1 MTRARLRIGTF
12 TPSLLI
18 DLARSTGRLDRAD
31 LEVTEIPVPSS
42 PAQFRSLEAGEFDVV
57 MTSPDNVLAYRFLSA
72 NPLGRNLPVEI
83 LAGIDRGLGLSL
95 CLAPSVADVADVRD
109 RVVGVDVPQSGFA
122 FVAFALLERAGLGRD
137 DYEVV
142 SLGSTPRRAEA
153 LTAGT
158 CAATVLN
165 AGNEL
170 RAGASGCRVTST
182 VADIGPYLGTVMAAL
197 PADDDT
203 VADSRNR
210 LVQAVIETADDIVAG
225 GLQREVLEAAGR
237 LLGLADPQAR
247 AHLECLLDRTH
258 GLITDGRVD
267 EASINTL
274 IDLRRRHSP
283 SPDLDV
289 VADQWPTMV
298 TAAAPRNEPRHV
310 SARVFA
316 SVLRHDGK
324 HRIDCTC
331 RGGTPSLTRGC
342 SRLQQWRGVGVCAQG
357 HAA

>member
-1 MTRARLRIGTF
+1 MVMTRARLRIGTF

-57 MTSPDNVLAYRFLSA
+57 MTSPDNVLAYRFLST

-95 CLAPSVADVADVRD
+95 CLAPSVMDVADVRD
-109 RVVGVDVPQSGFA
+109 RVVGVDVPGSGFA
-122 FVAFALLERAGLGRD
+122 FVAFALLKRAGLSPD
-137 DYEVV
+137 DYKVE
-142 SLGSTPRRAEA
+142 SLGSTPRRAAA

-170 RAGASGCRVTST
+170 RAGASGCRVVST

-197 PADDDT
+197 PADDAT
-203 VADSRNR
+203 VAGPRNR
-210 LVQAVIETADDIVAG
+210 LAEAVIDTAHDIVTG
-225 GLQREVLEAAGR
+225 RLRREVLEAAGR
-237 LLGLADPQAR
+237 LLGLADPEAL

-258 GLITDGRVD
+258 GLITDGHVD

-289 VADQWPTMV
+289 VAAGWPTMV
-298 TAAAPRNEPRHV
+298 AAAALGTGPR
-310 SARVFA
+310 
-316 SVLRHDGK
+316 
-324 HRIDCTC
+324 T
-331 RGGTPSLTRGC
+331 
-342 SRLQQWRGVGVCAQG
+342 
-357 HAA
+357 

>member
-1 MTRARLRIGTF
+1 LQVWHDIDMTPARLRIGTF

-42 PAQFRSLEAGEFDVV
+42 PAQFRSLEAGDFDVV
-57 MTSPDNVLAYRFLSA
+57 MTSPDNCLAYRFLGS

-95 CLAPSVADVADVRD
+95 SLAPSVPDVADVRG

-122 FVAFALLERAGLGRD
+122 FVAFALLERAGLGPD
-137 DYEVV
+137 DYEVE

-170 RAGASGCRVTST
+170 RAMASGCHVVST
-182 VADIGPYLGTVMAAL
+182 VADLGPYLGTVMAAL
-197 PADDDT
+197 PADDVT
-203 VADSRNR
+203 IADPRNR
-210 LVQAVIETADDIVAG
+210 LAEAVIDTAHEIVSG
-225 GLQREVLEAAGR
+225 GLQREVLEAAER
-237 LLGLADPQAR
+237 LLGLAEPEAA
-247 AHLECLLDRTH
+247 AHLACLLDRTH
-258 GLITDGRVD
+258 GLITDGHVD
-267 EASINTL
+267 DASIKTL

-283 SPDLDV
+283 SPDLDQ
-289 VADQWPTMV
+289 VAAEWPAMV
-298 TAAAPRNEPRHV
+298 TAAG
-310 SARVFA
+310 
-316 SVLRHDGK
+316 L
-324 HRIDCTC
+324 
-331 RGGTPSLTRGC
+331 GTGR
-342 SRLQQWRGVGVCAQG
+342 RR
-357 HAA
+357 

>member
-1 MTRARLRIGTF
+1 MGGLKNSRPRQRTGRWATGELVYKRLQLWHHMVMTRARLRIGTF

-31 LEVTEIPVPSS
+31 LEVTEIPVLSS

-57 MTSPDNVLAYRFLSA
+57 MTSPDNVLAYRFLSG

-83 LAGIDRGLGLSL
+83 VAGIDRGLGLSL
-95 CLAPSVADVADVRD
+95 CLAPSVTDVADVRD
-109 RVVGVDVPQSGFA
+109 RVVGVDVPGSGFA
-122 FVAFALLERAGLGRD
+122 FVAFALLEHAGLSRD
-137 DYEVV
+137 DYKVE
-142 SLGSTPRRAEA
+142 SLGSTPRRAAA

-170 RAGASGCRVTST
+170 RAGASGCRVVST

-197 PADDDT
+197 PADDAT
-203 VADSRNR
+203 VAGPRKR
-210 LVQAVIETADDIVAG
+210 LAEAVIDTAHDIVTG
-225 GLQREVLEAAGR
+225 RLRREVLEAAGR
-237 LLGLADPQAR
+237 LLGLEDPEAL

-258 GLITDGRVD
+258 GLIIDGNVD

-289 VADQWPTMV
+289 VADGWPTMV
-298 TAAAPRNEPRHV
+298 AAAALGAGPR
-310 SARVFA
+310 
-316 SVLRHDGK
+316 
-324 HRIDCTC
+324 T
-331 RGGTPSLTRGC
+331 
-342 SRLQQWRGVGVCAQG
+342 
-357 HAA
+357 

>member
-18 DLARSTGRLDRAD
+18 DLARSTGRLDRAG
-31 LEVTEIPVPSS
+31 LEVTETPVPSS
-42 PAQFRSLEAGEFDVV
+42 PSQFRSLESREFDVV

-95 CLAPSVADVADVRD
+95 CLAPSVTDVADVRG

-122 FVAFALLERAGLGRD
+122 FVAFALLERAGLSPA
-137 DYEVV
+137 DYAVE
-142 SLGSTPRRAEA
+142 SLGSTPRRAA
-153 LTAGT
+153 LTNGT

-170 RAGASGCRVTST
+170 RAGTSGCRVVST

-197 PADDDT
+197 PVDHTTIAGPRKRLAEVVIDT
-203 VADSRNR
+203 AH
-210 LVQAVIETADDIVAG
+210 DIVSG
-225 GLQREVLEAAGR
+225 RLRQEVLEAAGR
-237 LLGLADPQAR
+237 LLGLGDREAA
-247 AHLECLLDRTH
+247 AHRQCLLDRTH

-283 SPDLDV
+283 SPDLAAV
-289 VADQWPTMV
+289 ESAWPMV
-298 TAAAPRNEPRHV
+298 LTAAA
-310 SARVFA
+310 S
-316 SVLRHDGK
+316 
-324 HRIDCTC
+324 
-331 RGGTPSLTRGC
+331 GTGPHT
-342 SRLQQWRGVGVCAQG
+342 
-357 HAA
+357 

>member
-1 MTRARLRIGTF
+1 MGGLKNSRPRQRTGRWATGELVYKRLQLWHHMVMTRARLRIGTF

-42 PAQFRSLEAGEFDVV
+42 PAQFRSLETGEFDVV

-95 CLAPSVADVADVRD
+95 CLAPSVTDVADVRD
-109 RVVGVDVPQSGFA
+109 RVVGVDVPGSGFA
-122 FVAFALLERAGLGRD
+122 FVAFALLERAGLRPD
-137 DYEVV
+137 DYKVE
-142 SLGSTPRRAEA
+142 SLGSTPRRAAA

-170 RAGASGCRVTST
+170 RAGASGCRVVST

-197 PADDDT
+197 PADDAT
-203 VADSRNR
+203 VAGARKR
-210 LVQAVIETADDIVAG
+210 LAEAVIDTAHDIVTG
-225 GLQREVLEAAGR
+225 GLRREVLEAAGR
-237 LLGLADPQAR
+237 LLGLEDPQAL

-258 GLITDGRVD
+258 GLITDGNVD

-289 VADQWPTMV
+289 MAAGWPTMV
-298 TAAAPRNEPRHV
+298 DAAALGTGPR
-310 SARVFA
+310 A
-316 SVLRHDGK
+316 
-324 HRIDCTC
+324 
-331 RGGTPSLTRGC
+331 
-342 SRLQQWRGVGVCAQG
+342 
-357 HAA
+357 

>member
-18 DLARSTGRLDRAD
+18 DLARCTGRLDGAD

-95 CLAPSVADVADVRD
+95 CLAPSVTDVADVRD
-109 RVVGVDVPQSGFA
+109 RVVGVDVPESGFA
-122 FVAFALLERAGLGRD
+122 FVAFALLERAGLSPD
-137 DYEVV
+137 EYKVE
-142 SLGSTPRRAEA
+142 SIGSTPRRAAA
-153 LTAGT
+153 LSAGT

-170 RAGASGCRVTST
+170 RAGASGCRVVST

-197 PADDDT
+197 PADDAT
-203 VADSRNR
+203 VTDPRNR
-210 LVQAVIETADDIVAG
+210 LAEALIDTSHDIVTG
-225 GLQREVLEAAGR
+225 RLRREVLDAAGR
-237 LLGLADPQAR
+237 LLGLADPEAL

-258 GLITDGRVD
+258 GLITDGHVD

-289 VADQWPTMV
+289 VAAEWPTMV
-298 TAAAPRNEPRHV
+298 RAAALRTGPR
-310 SARVFA
+310 
-316 SVLRHDGK
+316 
-324 HRIDCTC
+324 T
-331 RGGTPSLTRGC
+331 
-342 SRLQQWRGVGVCAQG
+342 
-357 HAA
+357 